1 MSRPRLVVLRWAA
14 VLAVLAAALLATQ
27 AAIEATG
34 YPVREL
40 ATRVPHTTAFMRAR
54 EAAARLENRRLRI
67 DQRWIPYERISPLLR
82 RAVLVAED
90 DAFFTH
96 GGLDWNEIQA
106 SARRNLEAGRII
118 RGGSTVTQQL
128 ARNLYLGDER
138 TLSRKLKEA
147 FVALRIERALTKRR
161 IFELYLNLIEWGDG
175 IYGAEAAAQRYFGV
189 SAAGLGPRE
198 AVLLAAVIINPRR
211 YSPLDPGRRIER
223 RVRLIASRLR
233 RRGDLG
239 EEEYRLAIAAPL
251 PPAPVGSTPA
261 GPDSTAVDSLG
272 FGPGPAAPDSS
283 GAPDAG
289 AGTAA
294 PDSTAPGP

>member
-1 MSRPRLVVLRWAA
+1 MARWAA
-14 VLAVLAAALLATQ
+14 AAAALILAALTLQ
-27 AAIEATG
+27 AALEAG
-34 YPVREL
+34 SYPVSGL
-40 ATRVPHTTAFMRAR
+40 ATRTPRTTSFMRERDAEAR
-54 EAAARLENRRLRI
+54 RAGHGLRI
-67 DQRWIPYERISPLLR
+67 DQRSIPYERISPLLR

-96 GGLDWNEIQA
+96 GGLDWHEIQA
-106 SARRNLEAGRII
+106 SARRNLEAGRVV
-118 RGGSTVTQQL
+118 RGGSTITQQL

-138 TLSRKLKEA
+138 TLSRKLKEV
-147 FVALRIERALTKRR
+147 FLALRIERSLTKRR

-189 SAAGLGPRE
+189 SAADLGPRE

-251 PPAPVGSTPA
+251 PPAPVGSGPVGPESPA
-261 GPDSTAVDSLG
+261 LDSLG
-272 FGPGPAAPDSS
+272 AAPDSFAEP
-283 GAPDAG
+283 GEGD
-289 AGTAA
+289 GTTD
-294 PDSTAPGP
+294 PDSVASPPDM

>member
-1 MSRPRLVVLRWAA
+1 MKLRLGVAARWVAA
-14 VLAVLAAALLATQ
+14 LAVLLVAALTLQ
-27 AAIEATG
+27 AALAANA

-40 ATRVPHTTAFMRAR
+40 VTRAPRSTAFMRAR
-54 EAAARLENRRLRI
+54 DVEARRAGRRLEI
-67 DQRWIPYERISPLLR
+67 DQRWIPYERFSPLLR

-128 ARNLYLGDER
+128 ARNLYLGEER

-147 FVALRIERALTKRR
+147 FLALRIERAVSKRR

-189 SAAGLGPRE
+189 SAADLGPRE

-211 YSPLDPGRRIER
+211 YSPLDPGRRIQN
-223 RVRLIASRLR
+223 RVRLIAGRLR
-233 RRGDLG
+233 RRGDLDD
-239 EEEYRLAIAAPL
+239 EAYRLAIAAPL
-251 PPAPVGSTPA
+251 PPAPVGTTPA
-261 GPDSTAVDSLG
+261 GPESMGVDSLID
-272 FGPGPAAPDSS
+272 P
-283 GAPDAG
+283 
-289 AGTAA
+289 GTAA
-294 PDSTAPGP
+294 PAESTADAAPESLAAPPDP